1 MLYSL
6 PANTAFVR
14 YFSVALSIQ
23 TQAKY
28 LLLTRCQQ
36 LTDHVPQQCFTLIFL
51 SYRIILFL
59 VWNELRG
66 SQFLTHNVR

>member
-6 PANTAFVR
+6 PANTAFIR

-23 TQAKY
+23 AQAKD

-36 LTDHVPQQCFTLIFL
+36 LTDHVPQHPYADEGNAPDTFMI
-51 SYRIILFL
+51 
-59 VWNELRG
+59 
-66 SQFLTHNVR
+66 

>member
-36 LTDHVPQQCFTLIFL
+36 LTDHSFNATACSSVIVIFPMRVI
-51 SYRIILFL
+51 ST
-59 VWNELRG
+59 
-66 SQFLTHNVR
+66 SP

>member
-6 PANTAFVR
+6 PANTAFIR
-14 YFSVALSIQ
+14 YFRVVLSIQ
-23 TQAKY
+23 AQAKD

-36 LTDHVPQQCFTLIFL
+36 LADHVPQQCFTLIFL

-59 VWNELRG
+59 EWNELRE